1 MPVGGYKDLGGVL
14 VATTTTTQKAAGQ
27 EFSLTLDSGKVNEEI
42 PDSRFVLPAEIKAL
56 TAKSK

>member
-14 VATTTTTQKAAGQ
+14 VAATTTQKAAGQ
-27 EFSLTLDSGKVNEEI
+27 EFSLTIDSVKVNEEI